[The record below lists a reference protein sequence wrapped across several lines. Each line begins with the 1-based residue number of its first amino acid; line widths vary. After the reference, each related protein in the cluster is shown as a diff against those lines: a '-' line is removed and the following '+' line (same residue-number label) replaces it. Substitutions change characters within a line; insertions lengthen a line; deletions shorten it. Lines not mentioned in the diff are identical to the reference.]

1 MDSCYRSYD
10 GKGVEMSPLASSSP
24 IRWGFI
30 CHFPAGVGIH
40 QRLQMQALYGLQVG
54 DEEVENV
61 VGAAQQGGLG
71 VFGL

>member
-1 MDSCYRSYD
+1 MDSCFRRYD
-10 GKGVEMSPLASSSP
+10 GKRVEMSPLAASFP

-40 QRLQMQALYGLQVG
+40 QRLQMQALDGLQVG